1 MTSKVFLHFSVT
13 GFGWSYFKQKPINC
27 NHCEYNFKSI
37 YLTYKCEKG
46 DMVDLST
53 HAEDLKLRLMTI
65 ELLRT
70 AKYKRNITYREL
82 ASKTDLPVTVLSRY
96 AKGHVLPNTTRAKQ
110 LWRVLNKMVGL
121 EAELRS
127 RIKFDDAGYF
137 DNTEIVG
144 DYNILQ
150 QAANHALAN
159 FAGKRVT
166 KVLTAA
172 VDGIPLA
179 TMVANALGVNLIVA
193 KRNKEVGVKAFIDE
207 TYILGRDSG
216 VTVTLY
222 IPKEAI
228 KKRDSVL
235 IVDDMIKSGET
246 QEALVTL
253 VKKSKAEV
261 SGIFS
266 LIAVGE
272 EWKKRLKSGE
282 ESPSKSLPP

>member
-1 MTSKVFLHFSVT
+1 M
-13 GFGWSYFKQKPINC
+13 
-27 NHCEYNFKSI
+27 
-37 YLTYKCEKG
+37 
-46 DMVDLST
+46 ST

-82 ASKTDLPVTVLSRY
+82 ASKTGLPVTVLSRY
-96 AKGHVLPNTTRAKQ
+96 AKGHVLPNTARAKQ
-110 LWRVLNKMVGL
+110 LWRVLTRLVGL
-121 EAELRS
+121 EPELRS
-127 RIKFDDAGYF
+127 RIKFDEDGYF

-144 DYNILQ
+144 DFNILQ
-150 QAANHALAN
+150 QAANGALAN

-179 TMVANALGVNLIVA
+179 TMVSSALGVNLVIA
-193 KRNKEVGVKAFIDE
+193 KRNKEVGVKAFLEE
-207 TYILGRDSG
+207 TYVLGRDSG
-216 VTVTLY
+216 VTMTLY
-222 IPKEAI
+222 IPKEVI

-235 IVDDMIKSGET
+235 IVDDMIKTGET
-246 QEALVTL
+246 QVALVNL
-253 VKKSKAEV
+253 VRKAKAEI

-272 EWKKRLKSGE
+272 EWKRRLKPTSE
-282 ESPSKSLPP
+282 APIEVITYVKSPHDASTRL

>member
-1 MTSKVFLHFSVT
+1 M
-13 GFGWSYFKQKPINC
+13 
-27 NHCEYNFKSI
+27 
-37 YLTYKCEKG
+37 
-46 DMVDLST
+46 ST

-82 ASKTDLPVTVLSRY
+82 ASKTGLPVTVLSRY

-110 LWRVLNKMVGL
+110 LWRVLTKLVGL
-121 EAELRS
+121 ETELRS
-127 RIKFDDAGYF
+127 RIKFDDTGYF

-172 VDGIPLA
+172 TDGIPLA
-179 TMVANALGVNLIVA
+179 TMVANALGVNTVVA

-207 TYILGRDSG
+207 TFILGKDSG

-222 IPKEAI
+222 IPKEII

-246 QEALVTL
+246 QEALINL
-253 VKKSKAEV
+253 VKKAKAEI
-261 SGIFS
+261 SGVFA
-266 LIAVGE
+266 LIAVGDD
-272 EWKKRLKSGE
+272 WKRRLKVSNDAPIE
-282 ESPSKSLPP
+282 IVTYVKSPIEMESR